1 MKKNTSDPDPDP
13 RISIRINPPPEDD
26 HLASSTPPPLL
37 LSKRGEEGWKGR
49 KKERKEERKGK
60 KKGERRVEGT
70 SARPSPGY
78 TPRVSCLAHPPP
90 TPGQALGHVVGG
102 GDRLQKRPSCLPSR
116 ICRDVRAICARAC
129 TFTRRGGPVSPC
141 VSARA
146 RARDRETRRRRRRRR
161 WGGYALCRPLRSLL
175 TRFAN
180 RSLPLLL
187 LFLFLL
193 FLFVSY
199 LSQFS
204 SIPFFLQRR
213 RVEI

>member
-1 MKKNTSDPDPDP
+1 M
-13 RISIRINPPPEDD
+13 
-26 HLASSTPPPLL
+26 
-37 LSKRGEEGWKGR
+37 
-49 KKERKEERKGK
+49 
-60 KKGERRVEGT
+60 EGT

-146 RARDRETRRRRRRRR
+146 RARPRDKEEEEEVG
-161 WGGYALCRPLRSLL
+161 WLRSL
-175 TRFAN
+175 
-180 RSLPLLL
+180 SSSP
-187 LFLFLL
+187 
-193 FLFVSY
+193 LFVNALCKSF
-199 LSQFS
+199 STFS
-204 SIPFFLQRR
+204 SSYSYSYYSSSFPISRNFLRFPFFCKGRGWKFIDWWTFR
-213 RVEI
+213 GYW